1 MRSDRLGARAHRK
14 EAMTNS
20 TTEAVNSFTC
30 PKRRVSQPVSGS
42 EMALATPKEVI
53 TQVP

>member
-1 MRSDRLGARAHRK
+1 MGASAHRK
-14 EAMTNS
+14 EAATNS
-20 TTEAVNSFTC
+20 AIDQVNSRTC
-30 PKRRVSQPVSGS
+30 PKRRVNQPVSGS

>member
-1 MRSDRLGARAHRK
+1 
-14 EAMTNS
+14 MTNS

-30 PKRRVSQPVSGS
+30 PKRRVSQPVRGS